1 MRLGVIAAIVF
12 MVLSFGLLFGSIENR
27 PLIDPA
33 VQENMETMMTVNK
46 VTQQGSFGVGSV
58 VTLVS
63 AVGGYFDSLVQI
75 AWTAFNNPLVQAGGY
90 WAIIPYF
97 GISPLMIVLFFGLI
111 ILLIG
116 ILSKSFS

>member
-1 MRLGVIAAIVF
+1 MRLGVIAAMVF
-12 MVLSFGLLFGSIENR
+12 MVLCFGLLFGSIENR
-27 PLIDPA
+27 PLIDPT
-33 VQENMETMMTVNK
+33 VQENMEIMMSVNK

-63 AVGGYFDSLVQI
+63 AVGGYFDSLVQM
-75 AWTAFNNPLVQAGGY
+75 AWAAFDNPLVQAGGY

-116 ILSKSFS
+116 ILSKAIT